1 MGNTHQHLLIR
12 NIDANCASK
21 YGKIMPFY
29 CVLRLFFCDG
39 YARMALVQIGSVKL
53 ESPVFLAPMAGIA
66 DLPFRLLC
74 RELGG
79 VGLACS
85 ELLNARAIAR
95 GVPAVCEKAKLHHGD
110 RPLSVQVYG
119 NVEDPLPQAGA
130 WAVTQGA
137 TIIDIN
143 MGCPIDKVC
152 KKNGGSLLL
161 KTPGRTATLAQQII
175 DACDGVPVTAKVRLG
190 WGEDELTAPDLAK
203 RLEDSGIK
211 AITVHGRTTH
221 QKFSGRACLDGIAKV
236 VEAVSIPVIGNGDIN
251 SPESAQHMFD
261 YTKCSGVMIGRHAMK
276 EPWIFDDISKHLND
290 EPAEFRDRNSKIKVI
305 LRHLEL
311 ILEHRGERSALHCI
325 TNRIAL
331 YGRTLGHIKPL
342 KERVRLA
349 KTADEIREALETWA
363 NIKVLPTT

>member
-1 MGNTHQHLLIR
+1 
-12 NIDANCASK
+12 
-21 YGKIMPFY
+21 
-29 CVLRLFFCDG
+29 
-39 YARMALVQIGSVKL
+39 MAHMQIGSVKL
-53 ESPVFLAPMAGIA
+53 ETPLFLAPMAGIS
-66 DLPFRLLC
+66 DLPFRLIC

-79 VGLACS
+79 VGLAGS
-85 ELLNARAIAR
+85 ELLNSRAIAR
-95 GVPAVCEKAKLHHGD
+95 RIPAVCEKAKLHPDD

-130 WAVTQGA
+130 WAVEQGA

-161 KTPGRTATLAQQII
+161 KTPGRTANLAKQII

-190 WGEDELTAPDLAK
+190 WGENELTAPDLAK
-203 RLEDSGIK
+203 RLEDSGIA

-221 QKFSGRACLDGIAKV
+221 QKFSGRACLDGIASV

-251 SPESAQHMFD
+251 SPKNGQHMFE
-261 YTKCSGVMIGRHAMK
+261 YTKCAGVMIGRHSMK
-276 EPWIFDDISKHLND
+276 EPWIFDDLARHLNG
-290 EPAEFRDRNSKIKVI
+290 EQPLYRDRNSKIKII

-311 ILEHRGERSALHCI
+311 IVEHRGERSALHCI

-349 KTADEIREALETWA
+349 KSADEIREALEGWLA
-363 NIKVLPTT
+363 VEVSSV

>member
-1 MGNTHQHLLIR
+1 
-12 NIDANCASK
+12 
-21 YGKIMPFY
+21 
-29 CVLRLFFCDG
+29 
-39 YARMALVQIGSVKL
+39 MAQMLIGSVKL

-79 VGLACS
+79 VGLAGS
-85 ELLNARAIAR
+85 ELLNSRAIAR
-95 GVPAVCEKAKLHHGD
+95 RIPAVCEKAKLHPDD

-130 WAVTQGA
+130 WAVEQGA
-137 TIIDIN
+137 TLIDIN

-161 KTPGRTATLAQQII
+161 KTPGRTANLAKQII

-190 WGEDELTAPDLAK
+190 WEAGELTAPDIAK
-203 RLEDSGIK
+203 RLEDVGIA

-221 QKFSGRACLDGIAKV
+221 QKFSGRACLDGIARV

-251 SPESAQHMFD
+251 SPQSAQQMFE
-261 YTKCSGVMIGRHAMK
+261 YTKCAGVMVGRHSMK
-276 EPWIFDDISKHLND
+276 EPWIFDDITKHLNN
-290 EPAEFRDRNSKIKVI
+290 EPAEFRDRNSKIKII

-349 KTADEIREALETWA
+349 KSADEIREALEAWL
-363 NIKVLPTT
+363 IVEPVY

>member
-1 MGNTHQHLLIR
+1 
-12 NIDANCASK
+12 
-21 YGKIMPFY
+21 
-29 CVLRLFFCDG
+29 
-39 YARMALVQIGSVKL
+39 MAQVHIGSVKL
-53 ESPVFLAPMAGIA
+53 ETPIFLAPMAGIA

-79 VGLACS
+79 VGLAGS

-95 GVPAVCEKAKLHHGD
+95 KIPAVCEKAILHPND
-110 RPLSVQVYG
+110 QPLSVQVYG
-119 NVEDPLPQAGA
+119 NVDDPLPQAAA
-130 WAVTQGA
+130 WAVRQGA
-137 TIIDIN
+137 TLIDIN

-161 KTPGRTATLAQQII
+161 KTPGRTASLAKQIV

-190 WGEDELTAPDLAK
+190 WDEDELTAPNLAR
-203 RLEDSGIK
+203 RLEDSGIQ
-211 AITVHGRTTH
+211 AITVHGRTTS
-221 QKFSGRACLDGIAKV
+221 QRFSGRASLDGIAKV
-236 VEAVSIPVIGNGDIN
+236 VEVVSIPVIGNGDIN
-251 SPESAQHMFD
+251 SPESAKQMFEH
-261 YTKCSGVMIGRHAMK
+261 TKCSGIMIGRHAMK
-276 EPWIFDDISKHLND
+276 EPWILDDVNRYLLREQPIY
-290 EPAEFRDRNSKIKVI
+290 RDRNMKIKII

-349 KTADEIREALETWA
+349 KSADEIREALETW
-363 NIKVLPTT
+363 LSPTTTNCR

>member
-1 MGNTHQHLLIR
+1 
-12 NIDANCASK
+12 
-21 YGKIMPFY
+21 
-29 CVLRLFFCDG
+29 
-39 YARMALVQIGSVKL
+39 MAQVEIGHVKL
-53 ESPVFLAPMAGIA
+53 DTPVLLAPMAGIT

-74 RELGG
+74 REIGG
-79 VGLACS
+79 VGLAGS
-85 ELLNARAIAR
+85 ELLNSRAIVL
-95 GVPAVCEKAKLHHGD
+95 GIPAVREKAKLHPDD

-137 TIIDIN
+137 TVIDIN
-143 MGCPIDKVC
+143 MGCPVDKVC

-161 KTPGRTATLAQQII
+161 KTPGRTANLAKQIV

-190 WGEDELTAPDLAK
+190 WGENELTAPDLAK
-203 RLEDSGIK
+203 RLEDSGIQ
-211 AITVHGRTTH
+211 AVTVHGRTTS
-221 QKFSGRACLDGIAKV
+221 QKFSGSACLDGIARV
-236 VEAVSIPVIGNGDIN
+236 VEAVSIPVIGNGDIH
-251 SPESAQHMFD
+251 SPETAQHMFEH
-261 YTKCSGVMIGRHAMK
+261 TKCAGVMVGRHSMK
-276 EPWIFDDISKHLND
+276 EPWIFQDITKSLRGESPVFRTRND
-290 EPAEFRDRNSKIKVI
+290 KIKII

-349 KTADEIREALETWA
+349 KNANEIREALEAWLGA
-363 NIKVLPTT
+363 DVAEELCFAPRI

>member
-1 MGNTHQHLLIR
+1 
-12 NIDANCASK
+12 
-21 YGKIMPFY
+21 
-29 CVLRLFFCDG
+29 
-39 YARMALVQIGSVKL
+39 MAQMQIGAVKL
-53 ESPVFLAPMAGIA
+53 EHPVFLAPMAGIA

-79 VGLACS
+79 VGLAYS
-85 ELLNARAIAR
+85 ELLNSRAIVR
-95 GVPAVCEKAKLHHGD
+95 GIPAVREKAQLHLGD
-110 RPLSVQVYG
+110 APLSVQVYG
-119 NVEDPLPQAGA
+119 NVDDPLPEAAA
-130 WAVTQGA
+130 WGVEQGA

-161 KTPGRTATLAQQII
+161 KTPGRTATLAKQII
-175 DACDGVPVTAKVRLG
+175 DACGGIPVTAKVRLG
-190 WGEDELTAPDLAK
+190 WGENELIAPDLAR
-203 RLEDSGIK
+203 RLEDVGIQ

-221 QKFSGRACLDGIAKV
+221 QKFSGSACLDGIAKV

-251 SPESAQHMFD
+251 SVESAQKMFEH
-261 YTKCSGVMIGRHAMK
+261 TGCAAVMVGRHSMK
-276 EPWIFDDISKHLND
+276 EPWIFDDISNYLNG
-290 EPAEFRDRNSKIKVI
+290 EKQTLRGRNQKIKII

-349 KTADEIREALETWA
+349 KTAEEIREALETWLISTA
-363 NIKVLPTT
+363 PNRSQALEDLQY

>member
-1 MGNTHQHLLIR
+1 M
-12 NIDANCASK
+12 
-21 YGKIMPFY
+21 
-29 CVLRLFFCDG
+29 
-39 YARMALVQIGSVKL
+39 QIGAVKL
-53 ESPVFLAPMAGIA
+53 EYPVILAPMAGIT

-79 VGLACS
+79 VGLAGL

-95 GVPAVCEKAKLHHGD
+95 RIPAVCDKAKLHRDD

-119 NVEDPLPQAGA
+119 NIHDPLPKAGA
-130 WAVTQGA
+130 WAVEQGA

-161 KTPGRTATLAQQII
+161 KTPGKTSILAEQII

-190 WGEDELTAPDLAK
+190 WGENELTAPDLAR
-203 RLEDSGIK
+203 RLEDVGIQ
-211 AITVHGRTTH
+211 AITVHGRTTS
-221 QKFSGRACLDGIAKV
+221 QKFSGNACLDGIAKV
-236 VEAVSIPVIGNGDIN
+236 VEAVSIPVIGNGDIH
-251 SPESAQHMFD
+251 SVQSAEQMFEH
-261 YTKCSGVMIGRHAMK
+261 TKCDGIMVGRHSMK
-276 EPWIFDDISKHLND
+276 EPWIFDDISKSLRG
-290 EPAEFRDRNSKIKVI
+290 EVPLFRGRNEKIKII

-349 KTADEIREALETWA
+349 KSASEIRDALEAWLEPDHA
-363 NIKVLPTT
+363 MGLALN

>member
-1 MGNTHQHLLIR
+1 
-12 NIDANCASK
+12 
-21 YGKIMPFY
+21 
-29 CVLRLFFCDG
+29 
-39 YARMALVQIGSVKL
+39 MAQMQIGSVKL

-79 VGLACS
+79 VGMAGS
-85 ELLNARAIAR
+85 ELLNSRAIVR
-95 GVPAVCEKAKLHHGD
+95 GIPAVREKAKLYPED

-119 NVEDPLPQAGA
+119 NVDDPLPQAGA
-130 WAVTQGA
+130 WAVEQGA

-161 KTPGRTATLAQQII
+161 KTPGRTANLAKQIV

-190 WGEDELTAPDLAK
+190 WSENELTAPDLAK
-203 RLEDSGIK
+203 RLEDSGIQ

-236 VEAVSIPVIGNGDIN
+236 VDSVSIPVIGNGDIN
-251 SPESAQHMFD
+251 SAESAQYMFE
-261 YTKCSGVMIGRHAMK
+261 YTKCAGVMVGRHSMK
-276 EPWIFDDISKHLND
+276 EPWIFDDITKHMRGEMPIFRGRND
-290 EPAEFRDRNSKIKVI
+290 KIKII

-349 KTADEIREALETWA
+349 KSASEIREALEAWLT
-363 NIKVLPTT
+363 VEVSSV

>member
-1 MGNTHQHLLIR
+1 
-12 NIDANCASK
+12 
-21 YGKIMPFY
+21 
-29 CVLRLFFCDG
+29 
-39 YARMALVQIGSVKL
+39 MAQMQIGAVKL
-53 ESPVFLAPMAGIA
+53 ESPIFLAPMAGIA

-79 VGLACS
+79 VGMAGS
-85 ELLNARAIAR
+85 ELLNSRAIVR
-95 GVPAVCEKAKLHHGD
+95 GVPAVREKAKLHPED

-119 NVEDPLPQAGA
+119 NVDDPLPQAGA
-130 WAVTQGA
+130 WAVEQGA

-161 KTPGRTATLAQQII
+161 KTPGRTANLAKQIV

-190 WGEDELTAPDLAK
+190 WSENELTAPDLAK
-203 RLEDSGIK
+203 RLEDSGIQ

-236 VEAVSIPVIGNGDIN
+236 VDSVSIPVIGNGDIN
-251 SPESAQHMFD
+251 SAESAQYMFE
-261 YTKCSGVMIGRHAMK
+261 YTKCAGVMVGRHSMK
-276 EPWIFDDISKHLND
+276 EPWIFDDITKHMRGEMPIFRGRND
-290 EPAEFRDRNSKIKVI
+290 KIKII

-349 KTADEIREALETWA
+349 KSGSEIREALESWLTPECQA
-363 NIKVLPTT
+363 TA

>member
-1 MGNTHQHLLIR
+1 
-12 NIDANCASK
+12 
-21 YGKIMPFY
+21 
-29 CVLRLFFCDG
+29 
-39 YARMALVQIGSVKL
+39 MAHMQIGAVKL

-95 GVPAVCEKAKLHHGD
+95 GIPAVCEKAKLHLDD

-161 KTPGRTATLAQQII
+161 KTPGRTANLAKQII

-190 WGEDELTAPDLAK
+190 WGENELTAPDLAK
-203 RLEDSGIK
+203 RLEDSGIQ
-211 AITVHGRTTH
+211 AITVHGRTTS
-221 QKFSGRACLDGIAKV
+221 QKFSGRSCLDGIAKV
-236 VEAVSIPVIGNGDIN
+236 VEAVSIPVIGNGDIT
-251 SPESAQHMFD
+251 SPESAQQMFD
-261 YTKCSGVMIGRHAMK
+261 HTKCAGVMVGRHSMK
-276 EPWIFDDISKHLND
+276 EPWVFDDISRYLQGKSPIFRERND
-290 EPAEFRDRNSKIKVI
+290 KIKII
-305 LRHLEL
+305 LRHLAL

-349 KTADEIREALETWA
+349 KSADEIREALEAWLGTDPSKTQTVPSKLLHA
-363 NIKVLPTT
+363 

>member
-1 MGNTHQHLLIR
+1 
-12 NIDANCASK
+12 
-21 YGKIMPFY
+21 
-29 CVLRLFFCDG
+29 
-39 YARMALVQIGSVKL
+39 MAQMQIGSVKL

-79 VGLACS
+79 VGMAGS
-85 ELLNARAIAR
+85 ELLNSRAIVR
-95 GVPAVCEKAKLHHGD
+95 GVPAVREKAKLHPED

-119 NVEDPLPQAGA
+119 NVDDPLPQAGA
-130 WAVTQGA
+130 WAVEQGA

-161 KTPGRTATLAQQII
+161 KTPGRTANLAKQIV

-190 WGEDELTAPDLAK
+190 WSENELTAPDLAK
-203 RLEDSGIK
+203 RLEDSGIQ

-236 VEAVSIPVIGNGDIN
+236 VDSVSIPVIGNGDIN
-251 SPESAQHMFD
+251 SAESAQYMFE
-261 YTKCSGVMIGRHAMK
+261 YTKCAGVMVGRHSMK
-276 EPWIFDDISKHLND
+276 EPWIFDDITKHMRGEMPIFRGRND
-290 EPAEFRDRNSKIKVI
+290 KIKII

-349 KTADEIREALETWA
+349 KSADEIREALEAWLT
-363 NIKVLPTT
+363 VEVSSV

>member
-1 MGNTHQHLLIR
+1 
-12 NIDANCASK
+12 
-21 YGKIMPFY
+21 
-29 CVLRLFFCDG
+29 
-39 YARMALVQIGSVKL
+39 MAQMQIGSVKL

-79 VGLACS
+79 VGMAGS
-85 ELLNARAIAR
+85 ELLNARAIVR
-95 GVPAVCEKAKLHHGD
+95 GIPAVREKAKLYPED

-119 NVEDPLPQAGA
+119 NVDDPLPQAGA
-130 WAVTQGA
+130 WAVEQGA

-161 KTPGRTATLAQQII
+161 KTPGRTANLAKQIV

-190 WGEDELTAPDLAK
+190 WSENELTAPDLAK
-203 RLEDSGIK
+203 RLEDSGIQ

-236 VEAVSIPVIGNGDIN
+236 VDSVSIPVIGNGDIN
-251 SPESAQHMFD
+251 SAESAQYMFE
-261 YTKCSGVMIGRHAMK
+261 YTKCAGVMVGRHSMK
-276 EPWIFDDISKHLND
+276 EPWIFDDITKHMRGEMPIFRGRND
-290 EPAEFRDRNSKIKVI
+290 KIKII

-349 KTADEIREALETWA
+349 KSADEIREALEAWLT
-363 NIKVLPTT
+363 VEVSSV

>member
-1 MGNTHQHLLIR
+1 
-12 NIDANCASK
+12 
-21 YGKIMPFY
+21 
-29 CVLRLFFCDG
+29 
-39 YARMALVQIGSVKL
+39 MAHMQIGAVKL

-95 GVPAVCEKAKLHHGD
+95 GIPAVCEKAKLHLDD

-161 KTPGRTATLAQQII
+161 KTPGRTANLAKQII

-190 WGEDELTAPDLAK
+190 WGENELTAPDLAK
-203 RLEDSGIK
+203 RLEDSGIQ
-211 AITVHGRTTH
+211 AITVHGRTTS
-221 QKFSGRACLDGIAKV
+221 QKFSGRSCLDGIAKV
-236 VEAVSIPVIGNGDIN
+236 VEAVSIPVIGNGDIT
-251 SPESAQHMFD
+251 SPESAQQMFEH
-261 YTKCSGVMIGRHAMK
+261 TKCAGVMVGRHSMK
-276 EPWIFDDISKHLND
+276 EPWVFDDISRYLQGKSPIFRERND
-290 EPAEFRDRNSKIKVI
+290 KIKII
-305 LRHLEL
+305 LRHLAL

-349 KTADEIREALETWA
+349 KSADEIRDALEAW
-363 NIKVLPTT
+363 LSPTMSNCPVTQ